1 MSMHLKLPQQH
12 SLSLSLSVDMI
23 SIDLYTPYISLS
35 FSIYQLEVD
44 LLATAKQFYISS
56 NLFLPLSI
64 YSSIFLF
71 INSNNESNLPQIFHY
86 ILEVILLATATTS
99 FHLFKPKLIRSLSLS
114 HCRKQSPLRL
124 EATRSNVC

>member
-1 MSMHLKLPQQH
+1 MHLKLPQQH

-71 INSNNESNLPQIFHY
+71 INSNNESNLPQIFLY

-99 FHLFKPKLIRSLSLS
+99 FHLLKPKLIRSLSL